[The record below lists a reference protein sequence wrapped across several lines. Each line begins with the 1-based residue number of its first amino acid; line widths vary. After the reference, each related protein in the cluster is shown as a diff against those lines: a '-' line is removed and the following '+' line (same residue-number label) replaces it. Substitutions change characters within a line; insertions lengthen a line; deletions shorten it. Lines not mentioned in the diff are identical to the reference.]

1 MATRKMT
8 FTLPEDLAARFT
20 GQVEARDRS
29 RYIAQALRAK
39 LAERE
44 RRLAQAC
51 QIANHDA
58 EVKAIEKE
66 FDAIGGEIAEP
77 WRAGTS
83 KRRHLVGAARSNPR
97 LRN

>member
-1 MATRKMT
+1 MT
-8 FTLPEDLAARFT
+8 FTLPEELATKFV

-51 QIANHDA
+51 EIANRDV
-58 EVKAIEKE
+58 EVEAIEKE
-66 FDAIGGEIAEP
+66 FDAIGGEIPEP

-83 KRRHLVGAARSNPR
+83 TRRHLVGTARSNPR
-97 LRN
+97 IRN